1 MRKQVR
7 PLITVATLGVLA
19 ASYQF
24 GTAAETGLVL
34 DMPIATAAPEAV
46 STEPAPSESAIA
58 EVEPSPS
65 SSASSSTGATKAPV
79 SATKAPA
86 AQPTKAPVAVSKT
99 ATGAL
104 IEYKYGSIQ
113 LEVTGASSKI
123 NDVTVLV
130 GTGSDAKY
138 KTLIQSLAEYA
149 VAANGS
155 NFGNVTGA
163 TFTTNAFKQALDSA
177 VAKL

>member
-1 MRKQVR
+1 VRKQAR
-7 PLITVATLGVLA
+7 AATTVATMGVLL

-34 DMPIATAAPEAV
+34 DMPMAIAAPEAV
-46 STEPAPSESAIA
+46 PTEPAVSETAGA
-58 EVEPSPS
+58 EVASTPS
-65 SSASSSTGATKAPV
+65 SSASSSAGETKAPV
-79 SATKAPA
+79 AATKAPA
-86 AQPTKAPVAVSKT
+86 AKPTKAPVVAKT

-123 NDVTVLV
+123 SDVTVLV

-155 NFGNVTGA
+155 DFGNVTGA

-177 VAKL
+177 IAKL